1 MRRVPTTEASRRCS
15 LVGFL
20 REIRCSFWGP
30 LLRGFA
36 TGICL
41 LADQNLVTSR
51 IGIGPD
57 LCGSLSVLFF
67 VSPFF
72 EQVDGCTALFSEKI
86 VQKTGTCTEFCRG
99 SELFSGPEPHSAVQ
113 SVQRNWTTLNDRICS
128 PHTHAHTLCVL
139 TAGKSSFRLERSGRP
154 FPTPI
159 TLFCSASRTFQHLR
173 APACFG
179 RWHSPQVAPAAPPAP
194 RVHSSISGASSVL
207 TNLQPLRVLT
217 SFR

>member
-1 MRRVPTTEASRRCS
+1 MRTTEHCIVAHVWSLYCRGSISASFWSWKLSFGYVVDTDEYYVSRGFLRRRRNLRRVPTTEASRRCS

-57 LCGSLSVLFF
+57 LSDSCLSFFF

-128 PHTHAHTLCVL
+128 PHTHTRTHTVRFNRWKIFFPLG
-139 TAGKSSFRLERSGRP
+139 TFR
-154 FPTPI
+154 
-159 TLFCSASRTFQHLR
+159 
-173 APACFG
+173 
-179 RWHSPQVAPAAPPAP
+179 SPVPNP
-194 RVHSSISGASSVL
+194 HYIIL
-207 TNLQPLRVLT
+207 
-217 SFR
+217 

>member
-1 MRRVPTTEASRRCS
+1 MSV
-15 LVGFL
+15 
-20 REIRCSFWGP
+20 CSFFLSAP
-30 LLRGFA
+30 FS
-36 TGICL
+36 
-41 LADQNLVTSR
+41 SR
-51 IGIGPD
+51 SMAIQKQFP
-57 LCGSLSVLFF
+57 
-67 VSPFF
+67 
-72 EQVDGCTALFSEKI
+72 EKDG
-86 VQKTGTCTEFCRG
+86 QKTGTCTEFCRG

-128 PHTHAHTLCVL
+128 PHTHTHAHTLCVL

-194 RVHSSISGASSVL
+194 RVHSS
-207 TNLQPLRVLT
+207 NERE
-217 SFR
+217 

>member
-1 MRRVPTTEASRRCS
+1 MRRRRNLRRVPTTEASRRCS

-20 REIRCSFWGP
+20 KEIRCSFWGP

-57 LCGSLSVLFF
+57 MSDVCLLFF
-67 VSPFF
+67 LSAPFSSRS
-72 EQVDGCTALFSEKI
+72 VDVRLCFLVHT
-86 VQKTGTCTEFCRG
+86 
-99 SELFSGPEPHSAVQ
+99 
-113 SVQRNWTTLNDRICS
+113 
-128 PHTHAHTLCVL
+128 HTHAHTLCVL

-179 RWHSPQVAPAAPPAP
+179 RWHSPQVALAAPPAP
-194 RVHSSISGASSVL
+194 R
-207 TNLQPLRVLT
+207 
-217 SFR
+217 